1 MIPMATTASKAP
13 NGLTFEQQA
22 ALTLSQL
29 RASLSALVGAI
40 GERTASEIRKAA
52 DLQRALGIRTT
63 LAWQVYKFVH
73 AADPLAEGSNVPG
86 AGAMK
91 RFLSAAAKH
100 GVPATYVDECLNAL
114 DEFDELIKV
123 HAGNRNAFDSMISG
137 LAAEGSAQIDA
148 QQKRAAFRAN
158 SHLWGVQARTQ
169 LGCFMYQPA
178 ADDPTLID
186 AAGIRGLLQLRRL
199 RRDVSWVITST
210 RASDDDGVIRRDVA
224 IEPLDP
230 TVEAPPGFALL
241 QEFCSRPLPAL
252 RRIHHESGVI
262 SVELAGSTVGNMSA
276 VTCLLGSIFRKFC
289 PRYRDEHNH
298 AVISQAKVRTPC
310 EVLIFDVLV
319 HEELFRSASPEVFVY
334 GDHRDIDPHP
344 EARKC
349 DLLALR
355 ESVVYLGKGPS
366 VMHTPDVPRY
376 TEMIHYAF
384 DRLGWDEA
392 RFDVYRC
399 RVEYP
404 VMPSSVVVRFD
415 LPECPKPP
423 KK

>member
-1 MIPMATTASKAP
+1 MTQVVVRPSSLRDVDA
-13 NGLTFEQQA
+13 FEQNA
-22 ALTLSQL
+22 AVAIRRL
-29 RASLSALVGAI
+29 RSALSALIGAI
-40 GERTASEIRKAA
+40 PGVGELRKAA
-52 DLQRALGIRTT
+52 DLQRALGIGNT
-63 LAWQVYKFVH
+63 LAWQVYKLAH
-73 AADPLAEGSNVPG
+73 ATDPLTEASSVPG
-86 AGAMK
+86 AAGMK
-91 RFLSAAAKH
+91 RLFNAAGEH
-100 GVPATYVDECLNAL
+100 GVPAEHIEASAAASK
-114 DEFDELIKV
+114 EFDELVKV
-123 HAGNRNAFDSMISG
+123 HAGNRAAFDSMISG
-137 LAAEGSAQIDA
+137 LTDEGSQLADA

-158 SHLWGVQARTQ
+158 SHLWGVQAKAQ
-169 LGCFMYQPA
+169 LGCYMYQPA
-178 ADDPTLID
+178 ADDPAMID

-210 RASDDDGVIRRDVA
+210 RTSDDDGVVRRDVA

-230 TVEAPPGFALL
+230 TVEASPGFALL

-262 SVELAGSTVGNMSA
+262 SVELAGNSVGNKSA
-276 VTCLLGSIFRKFC
+276 VTCLLGSIFRSFS
-289 PRYRDEHNH
+289 PRYRDEHNQ
-298 AVISQAKVRTPC
+298 AVISQAKVQTPC
-310 EVLIFDVLV
+310 EVLLLDVLV

-334 GDHRDIDPHP
+334 GYQRDIDPHP

-376 TEMIHYAF
+376 SEMIHYAF
-384 DRLGWDEA
+384 DRLGWDGA

-415 LPECPKPP
+415 LPEKP
-423 KK
+423 